1 MLQILSEML
10 EKYKE
15 YNAESQQEKLII
27 EAEALEDLS
36 SIKSSARQPSSIHEE
51 RLPPI
56 PACYYKLMAGRF
68 QGGTP
73 GPTPQPPGTDDEN
86 EVPTRLFLK
95 KQSAMIMDSKSRR
108 KGGRPITV
116 RRK

>member
-1 MLQILSEML
+1 MLD
-10 EKYKE
+10 KYKD
-15 YNAESQQEKLII
+15 YNAESQQEKLIL
-27 EAEALEDLS
+27 ETETLEDFS

-51 RLPPI
+51 KLPLI
-56 PACYYKLMAGRF
+56 PSCYHNLMASRF

-73 GPTPQPPGTDDEN
+73 GPTPQPTGTDDEN

-108 KGGRPITV
+108 KGGRPMAV